1 MNEIDSDRNLLF
13 GVLALQQE
21 FIDTQQFAEAC
32 AAWSVRKVS
41 PLSQILLER
50 GWIDAEDKEE
60 VERFLQRKLKKH
72 GGDARRTLDSVA
84 DAATRQTLHKI
95 ADPEIR
101 RSMATIAA
109 AHPPELLQT
118 LAPGGESRARY
129 TLSRLHGEGGLGKVW
144 VARDNDL
151 NREVALKEIQAGK
164 AIHAQILRR
173 FLKEAQITGQLEHP
187 NIVPVYELARRV
199 EDDQPYYTMRL
210 IRGQTLHRAIADFHT
225 RRAAGMADPLE
236 WPRLLHA
243 FVGVCQAIAF
253 AHSRG
258 VIHRDLKPENVV
270 LGAFGEVIVL
280 DWGLA
285 KMVDSPDE
293 DDDGLPDVTLTGDAQ
308 ADATQA
314 GQRLGTPSYMAPE
327 QAEGRTDLVDPL
339 TDIYGLG
346 AILFEILTG
355 RAPHSGGSIIELLD
369 RIVHSETPKAR
380 TIESTVPAPLDAICA
395 RAMARSR
402 SERYRSAQELADEVQ
417 RWLADEKVVAYREN
431 ARERIARWTKR
442 HRAWTQAAAVLL
454 VAIATISTV
463 SYLGVRQARRKEL
476 AARRQVD
483 EQNSRD
489 ERRIQGLQAA
499 VQDDVVAGQAALSAQ
514 DWDRAVE
521 RLDGALRLIRNES
534 RLAPLGPVPERL
546 YEQASKA
553 RSDRN
558 ADRDARDR
566 LARFRRLHDDALFHG
581 TFLSGVD
588 LLFDHESARTAVM
601 AALDLMRVPREPGGA
616 FRPDPHY
623 SADQNRRLTEECQQ
637 LLLILADIES
647 RALPGRPPADT
658 RARADRALR
667 YLDIAVALGPTGRAY
682 ALRRSEYLRRRGDS
696 EAAARARSEA
706 ERVQPSGATDYFLL
720 GDAMYRADDLK
731 GALGAFRDALG
742 KAPDNFWAH
751 YFTAVCRLNLDRPG
765 EAETSLTA
773 CLAIRTDFPWVYLL
787 RGYARG
793 LLGEMAGSE
802 SDFARALELATISGG
817 DRVRYAVFVNQ
828 GRVRVLRGQLPKG
841 IADLERAVALK
852 PDQSQ
857 GHANLAFG
865 YQKLGDPNKA
875 IVHLDRAIALA
886 PSAGLYVRRAR
897 IRLERG
903 DPAAAS
909 DDFDRALRLERPD
922 SALSARVRAEQHLAA
937 ARFAEAIREFD
948 HALEAG
954 SSDADLFR
962 ARGLA
967 RANLGD
973 DPGAVEDY
981 NRSLAL
987 DPEASNIRTRR
998 GWTYVLNP
1006 DRLALADFER
1016 AITLNPRNGDARNGR
1031 GFVLTRLG
1039 RYREAIEDAEKAL
1052 VLGPPVTEIIYN
1064 AACIFAQASGKART
1078 DADAREDA
1086 AGRRELSTRY
1096 ASRAVDLIRQSLGKL
1111 PAGRRAEFWRQ
1122 SIAPDPALDPI
1133 RETPAFVQ
1141 LNGEFAAAGK

>member
-1 MNEIDSDRNLLF
+1 MSQVESDCNLLF

-21 FIDTQQFAEAC
+21 LIDAQQFADAC
-32 AAWSVRKVS
+32 AAWSVRKDL
-41 PLSQILLER
+41 PLAQILCDR
-50 GWIDAEDKEE
+50 GWLTAEDRAE
-60 VERFLQRKLKKH
+60 VERFLQRKLKKF

-84 DAATRQTLHKI
+84 DAATRQTLGQVD
-95 ADPEIR
+95 DPEVR
-101 RSMATIAA
+101 RSLRTMAAV
-109 AHPPELLQT
+109 HPPELLQT
-118 LAPGGESRARY
+118 LAPAGENRARY

-151 NREVALKEIQAGK
+151 NREVALKEIQAGR
-164 AIHAQILRR
+164 AIQAQTLRR

-187 NIVPVYELARRV
+187 NIVPVYELARRA

-210 IRGQTLHRAIADFHT
+210 IRGRTLHQAIADFHA
-225 RRAAGMADPLE
+225 RRAAGKADPLE

-243 FVGVCQAIAF
+243 FVGVCQAIAY
-253 AHSRG
+253 AHSRR

-285 KMVDSPDE
+285 KMVDSPDAEE
-293 DDDGLPDVTLTGDAQ
+293 DDLPDVTLTGEAK
-308 ADATQA
+308 ADSTQA

-327 QAEGRTDLVDPL
+327 QADGRTDLVDPL

-346 AILFEILTG
+346 TILFEILTG
-355 RAPHSGGSIIELLD
+355 RAPHTGGTLIELLD

-380 TIESTVPAPLDAICA
+380 TVEPSVPGPLEAICA
-395 RAMARSR
+395 RAMARTR

-417 RWLADEKVVAYREN
+417 RWLADEKVEAYREN

-463 SYLGVRQARRKEL
+463 SYLGVRQARQKEA
-476 AARRQVD
+476 AARRLVD
-483 EQNSRD
+483 EQNSKEEKR
-489 ERRIQGLQAA
+489 LQAVQA
-499 VQDDVVAGQAALSAQ
+499 VVQDDVVAGQAALSAQ
-514 DWDRAVE
+514 QWEQAEE
-521 RLDGALRLIRNES
+521 RLGGALRLIHNDPQ
-534 RLAPLGPVPERL
+534 LAALGAAPERL
-546 YEQASKA
+546 YDQARKA
-553 RSDRN
+553 RSERN
-558 ADRDARDR
+558 ADREARDR
-566 LARFRRLHDDALFHG
+566 FARFRRFYDDALFHG

-588 LLFDHESARTAVM
+588 LLFDHDSARTAAT
-601 AALDLMRVPREPGGA
+601 AALDLMGVPREPGGT
-616 FRPDPHY
+616 FKPDPHY
-623 SADQNRRLTEECQQ
+623 SDDQNRHLVEECQQ
-637 LLLILADIES
+637 LMLILADIES
-647 RALPGRPPADT
+647 RALPGRPPGDP
-658 RARADRALR
+658 RARADLALK
-667 YLDIAVALGPTGRAY
+667 YLDIAAALGPTGRAY
-682 ALRRSEYLRRRGDS
+682 WLRRSEYLRRRGDS

-720 GDAMYRADDLK
+720 GDAMYRAGDLK
-731 GALGAFRDALG
+731 GALGAFRESLG

-751 YFTAVCRLNLDRPG
+751 YFSAVCRLNLERPG

-787 RGYARG
+787 RGYSRG

-802 SDFARALELATISGG
+802 SDFARALDLARTSGG

-828 GRVRVLRGQLPKG
+828 GRVRVLRGQLPQG

-857 GHANLAFG
+857 GHANLSFG
-865 YQKLGDPNKA
+865 YEKRGDLNKA
-875 IVHLDRAIALA
+875 IAHLDRAIALA
-886 PSAGLYVRRAR
+886 PSAGLYLRRAR

-922 SALSARVRAEQHLAA
+922 SALAARVRAEQHLAA
-937 ARFAEAIREFD
+937 GHFAEAIREFD
-948 HALEAG
+948 RALEAG

-973 DPGAVEDY
+973 NPGAVEDY

-987 DPEASNIRTRR
+987 DPGASNIRTRR

-1006 DRLALADFER
+1006 DQLALAEFER
-1016 AITLNPRNGDARNGR
+1016 AIKLNSRNGDAHNGR
-1031 GFVLTRLG
+1031 GFVLARLG

-1052 VLGPPVTEIIYN
+1052 VLGPPVAEMIYN
-1064 AACIFAQASGKART
+1064 AACIFAQASGKARS
-1078 DADAREDA
+1078 DANVNA
-1086 AGRRELSTRY
+1086 ANHRELSTRY
-1096 ASRAVDLIRQSLGKL
+1096 AARAVDLIRQSLGKL

-1122 SIAPDPALDPI
+1122 SIASDPALDPI
-1133 RETPAFVQ
+1133 RDTPVFVQ
-1141 LNGEFAAAGK
+1141 LNGEFAATGK